1 MKEQT
6 TFNTDS
12 LENLVKE
19 GEIENVQDADEQTEE
34 VDGTV

>member
-6 TFNTDS
+6 TLNTDS

-19 GEIENVQDADEQTEE
+19 GEIENVQDADSETEQ